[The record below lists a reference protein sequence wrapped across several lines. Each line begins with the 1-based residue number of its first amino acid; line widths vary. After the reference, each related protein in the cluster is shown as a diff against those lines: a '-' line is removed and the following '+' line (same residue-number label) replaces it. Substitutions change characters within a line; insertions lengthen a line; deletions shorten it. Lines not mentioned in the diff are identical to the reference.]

1 MRRKAVSIL
10 TVMTILM
17 CIFSINVGAEREVL
31 SFSRESISLF
41 ENQSFQL
48 DLNADPDEVRYSS
61 SDPDIVSINSTGKVT
76 AVSLYRDKYHM
87 SRSVFYRFVAEETGV

>member
-41 ENQSFQL
+41 ENQSRKL
-48 DLNADPDEVRYSS
+48 SE
-61 SDPDIVSINSTGKVT
+61 
-76 AVSLYRDKYHM
+76 HE
-87 SRSVFYRFVAEETGV
+87 FYV